1 LSTLPFLADDGG
13 MLRWKKVYDRTT
25 VLDKADRARGRGSVR
40 KAIRGYTTILQNDPT
55 DHQVHARVAPLL
67 ARTRRWDDAR
77 KSFDAAGAGFL
88 KQGFADKAIAVW
100 TSAAQ
105 HFPEDVEYWERI
117 ANEQLRRGRRADAVN
132 ALLQGRLQFRARRQR
147 ATAVMLLRQVLAVD
161 AFHFEGTID
170 LCSLLSKEGAG
181 GKAEAE
187 RLLRCLERWVTQR
200 TLRRRLRLA
209 QLRLAPSFQR
219 AMAWATAS

>member
-1 LSTLPFLADDGG
+1 
-13 MLRWKKVYDRTT
+13 MLRWKKVYDRAT

-40 KAIRGYTTILQNDPT
+40 KAIRGYTTILTHDPA
-55 DHQVHARVAPLL
+55 DHQVHARVAPLF
-67 ARTRRWDDAR
+67 AKTRRWDDAR
-77 KSFDAAGAGFL
+77 KSFDAAGQGFL

-100 TSAAQ
+100 TAAAQ

-117 ANEQLRRGRRADAVN
+117 ANENLRRGRRADAVN
-132 ALLQGRLQFRARRQR
+132 ALLQGRSQFRGRRQR
-147 ATAVMLLRQVLAVD
+147 ATAIMLLRQVLAVE

-170 LCSLLSKEGAG
+170 LCSLISKEGPA

-187 RLLRCLERWVTQR
+187 RLLRCLERWVTHR
-200 TLRRRLRLA
+200 ALRRKLRLA

-219 AMAWATAS
+219 AVAWATAS

>member
-1 LSTLPFLADDGG
+1 
-13 MLRWKKVYDRTT
+13 MLRWKKIYDRAT

-40 KAIRGYTTILQNDPT
+40 KAIRGYTTILQHDPA
-55 DHQVHARVAPLL
+55 DHHVHARVAPLL

-77 KSFDAAGAGFL
+77 KSFDAAGNGFL

-100 TSAAQ
+100 TAAAQ

-132 ALLQGRLQFRARRQR
+132 ALLQGRSQLRGRGQR

-161 AFHFEGTID
+161 AFHFEGTLD
-170 LCSLLSKEGAG
+170 LCSLLSKDGSA

-200 TLRRRLRLA
+200 ALRRKLRLA